1 MLNTFYSKINK
12 SIVKNS
18 FYLYLG
24 HFADYLLSLLILPL
38 IAGILGPKELGYVL
52 FSQTFSLFL
61 LLIMEFGFSLTA
73 TRKIAKLKTD
83 KTVLKKYIGNIFL
96 FKFFLIPLIV
106 LLSLIVTLV
115 TPIFQSK
122 PHYIWISML
131 GAIFQGLA
139 PTWYFQG
146 IEKFKEIAFSKF
158 LFRVIG
164 FILIYILLDNDQD
177 GWIVLMG
184 YTVTSGFIF
193 LYLIKKLTDAI
204 GRIKLSS
211 FNNFYIFWKESIWM
225 FLITII
231 PVLFQNC
238 AAFLLVAKTSPLQ
251 LGLYFAAVKIYRSLN
266 ALYGPIGQA
275 IFPRLISYNEI
286 NVLKTKKLALNIFW
300 ILFLI
305 GICFCLLLIFLSEI
319 FIEVLLGPKFLGA
332 KSTLQLFGIVLP
344 LTAISHV
351 LGRQWMLVQAQEKK
365 YAIILFI
372 SSVIAIFF
380 IILNVSLFNINVV
393 PISLIIFEICTIFM
407 ILVKNK

>member
-18 FYLYLG
+18 FYLYVG

-38 IAGILGPKELGYVL
+38 IARILGPKELGYVL

-61 LLIMEFGFSLTA
+61 LIIMEFGFSLTA
-73 TRKIAKLKTD
+73 TRKIAKIKKQ

-96 FKFFLIPLIV
+96 FKLFLIPLIV
-106 LLSLIVTLV
+106 LLSFIVTLV
-115 TPIFQSK
+115 TPVFQLK
-122 PHYIWISML
+122 PHYIWISMF
-131 GAIFQGLA
+131 GALFQGLA

-146 IEKFKEIAFSKF
+146 IEKFKEIALSKF
-158 LFRVIG
+158 FFRVIG
-164 FILIYILLDNDQD
+164 FILIYILLKNDQD
-177 GWIVLMG
+177 GWVVLMG

-193 LYLIKKLTDAI
+193 IYLIKKLTDII
-204 GRIKLSS
+204 GRIKLSL

-238 AAFLLVAKTSPLQ
+238 AAFLLVVKVSPLQ
-251 LGLYFAAVKIYRSLN
+251 LGIYFGAVKIYRSLN
-266 ALYGPIGQA
+266 TLYGPIGQA

-286 NVLKTKKLALNIFW
+286 DEQKTKKLAFNIFL
-300 ILFLI
+300 ILFSIGLI
-305 GICFCLLLIFLSEI
+305 FCLLLIFLSEI

-344 LTAISHV
+344 LTAISHI
-351 LGRQWMLVQAQEKK
+351 LGRQWMLVQGQEKK

-372 SSVIAIFF
+372 SSVIAIIF
-380 IILNVSLFNINVV
+380 IILNVSLFNIKVV